1 MQIYA
6 KSKLSQN
13 IYDKINKGAEGI
25 EVHLDTDYEKSF
37 KTINGHFV
45 KDIPIKAIHS
55 PFISTNCDSKLD
67 TCVDHKSSWPVLE
80 KTMCFAQK
88 VAEKKGWNIIVIAH
102 LSSNVEELKLYDI
115 YDDIVNYLRET
126 IEKFPNVELAIE
138 NATKRGGLNDN
149 LVFRS
154 ICYDD
159 TVTLVKDIHHERI
172 GTCLDTCHAMMDV
185 KMMKLMADFL
195 GLDRVGYDN
204 LVVIQK
210 LRDYFEINKDVCKWI
225 HLANI
230 EEHGSGRDHGKPFK
244 KKHKK
249 KLRKIIDLYEE
260 FGYTCP
266 ITIEV
271 QEDDYSDAINFA
283 KTKKT
288 LESVFADKEKAN
300 LKAEEKAKRKEQQ
313 EIKEML
319 DDIGEALDSVT
330 DTKDTNTKT
339 KTEKDNQLE
348 QHDLKKSEEQEK
360 DLELGTEEKNPGHQ
374 ILMIQ
379 DEKLRKVWNVDGL
392 KESEEKQNNK

>member
-210 LRDYFEINKDVCKWI
+210 LRDYFEVNKDVCKWI
-225 HLANI
+225 HFANI

-244 KKHKK
+244 KKHKN

-260 FGYTCP
+260 FGYACP
-266 ITIEV
+266 ISIEV

-283 KTKKT
+283 KT
-288 LESVFADKEKAN
+288 
-300 LKAEEKAKRKEQQ
+300 
-313 EIKEML
+313 
-319 DDIGEALDSVT
+319 
-330 DTKDTNTKT
+330 
-339 KTEKDNQLE
+339 
-348 QHDLKKSEEQEK
+348 
-360 DLELGTEEKNPGHQ
+360 
-374 ILMIQ
+374 
-379 DEKLRKVWNVDGL
+379 
-392 KESEEKQNNK
+392 